1 MILMTSC
8 SLGLLYLIIA
18 FHAYRRN
25 SLLQVLPSFAWLAFM
40 VAPFLFSFQYF
51 DRKSANFQLF
61 GILFIALAFLLGD
74 LFCVNKKVTRQII
87 RYQQFELSN
96 KLLLVISLIV
106 VVVPITHLFLT
117 GKSPFFDLIFSNL
130 SKNEISIEREQYT
143 KFQIPYVFSIMV
155 NMTINIF
162 MPILLV
168 VQFQCKKYYL
178 FTITLIYCSVYA
190 LNSTAKLPFISLIF
204 ALLITIGSTPL
215 FKYKKIIGLI
225 PIFCFG
231 LTILFG
237 VWYGSLALKNKD
249 ICSVPTNVNSSPA
262 NISRSCPENLAFGVN
277 PIINTI
283 GYRVFL
289 TPVEVSNHW
298 YEFFSVDQNSFR
310 GVYSLLERDTYKKT
324 ANEIGIQYYAI
335 PFPDSY
341 GNSISAYSSI
351 DADAFSFGGLL
362 VVAAVSLLLLA
373 IRVYIGLSKSNS
385 PPLTK
390 VLEGLAMNML
400 IILPFSASIQAILL
414 PQGLALLLF
423 SIFYLRNSN
432 KFIRTI

>member
-1 MILMTSC
+1 M
-8 SLGLLYLIIA
+8 
-18 FHAYRRN
+18 
-25 SLLQVLPSFAWLAFM
+25 
-40 VAPFLFSFQYF
+40 
-51 DRKSANFQLF
+51 
-61 GILFIALAFLLGD
+61 
-74 LFCVNKKVTRQII
+74 
-87 RYQQFELSN
+87 
-96 KLLLVISLIV
+96 
-106 VVVPITHLFLT
+106 
-117 GKSPFFDLIFSNL
+117 
-130 SKNEISIEREQYT
+130 
-143 KFQIPYVFSIMV
+143 
-155 NMTINIF
+155 
-162 MPILLV
+162 
-168 VQFQCKKYYL
+168 
-178 FTITLIYCSVYA
+178 
-190 LNSTAKLPFISLIF
+190 
-204 ALLITIGSTPL
+204 GSTPL

-362 VVAAVSLLLLA
+362 VVAVVSLLLLA

-385 PPLTK
+385 PPLAK
-390 VLEGLAMNML
+390 VLEGLALNML

-414 PQGLALLLF
+414 PQGLAFLLF